1 MPTWVPTWV
10 FLGVGVGS
18 SDTHGDAQGAPK
30 PHVGVFG
37 HPSKTLPRRFQN
49 LKKAEFINHC
59 IEEYTCSR
67 EFAKN
72 NVRKNQDVI
81 ETAAAGPLLWR
92 CRCGAAVVGLQWDCC
107 GTAVRVAVGHV
118 QAVATLLAERSPAIL
133 GFLRASAVELVP
145 GGCCRKGAAGRL
157 LLGGCCCE
165 AAAGRLLETAARAQ
179 YA

>member
-1 MPTWVPTWV
+1 MRKYQDVT
-10 FLGVGVGS
+10 
-18 SDTHGDAQGAPK
+18 
-30 PHVGVFG
+30 
-37 HPSKTLPRRFQN
+37 KTLQWDCCGT
-49 LKKAEFINHC
+49 A
-59 IEEYTCSR
+59 
-67 EFAKN
+67 
-72 NVRKNQDVI
+72 VRIAVGHGQAVATRLPV

-118 QAVATLLAERSPAIL
+118 QAVATELAERLPAIL